1 MFSTEDDNDPAND
14 AGLLLIT
21 ALFIFVVGIAAAV
34 PPSKEASI
42 IAHRHRVQESKLNG
56 VM

>member
-1 MFSTEDDNDPAND
+1 MFSTDDDNDPAKD
-14 AGLLLIT
+14 AGLLT
-21 ALFIFVVGIAAAV
+21 TTFDMFVVGIAAAV

-42 IAHRHRVQESKLNG
+42 IAHKHRVQESKLNG